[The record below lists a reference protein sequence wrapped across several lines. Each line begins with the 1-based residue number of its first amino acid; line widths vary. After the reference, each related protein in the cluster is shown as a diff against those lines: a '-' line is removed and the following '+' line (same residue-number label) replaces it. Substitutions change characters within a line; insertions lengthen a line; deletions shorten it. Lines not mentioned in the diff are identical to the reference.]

1 MFLLRR
7 SALLARDSAR
17 NVRPV
22 QVAKPSLLTRKP
34 APVLMLPSVTRRWL
48 TSDVKDTT
56 ASPLKQEVDEERLDP
71 EALAAIEA
79 DLENME
85 LKDDESD
92 PDWFVDK
99 GYEQDHPEYQQNE
112 FVPLWQR
119 RAAGDSSLSSAAED
133 MIKERKVNLPSV
145 LALLEENKA
154 ENIGVIDMRSKC
166 DWTDFMIVAE
176 SSRGERFLNS
186 IADEVVSVLG
196 KAQKADPSMNAL
208 PKPSIEGKNEGSDW
222 LLVDA
227 GPFII
232 HLFTP
237 QARVQYDLEGLW
249 SNVPD
254 DPLLRIENSGLN
266 ADQLKE
272 KVENSFGKTITN

>member
-1 MFLLRR
+1 MVHAYQFQAELRLLRFWVSQSFDSLLLSTEKFPVFHDLTLSTMFLLRR

-17 NVRPV
+17 NVRPA
-22 QVAKPSLLTRKP
+22 QIAKLSLLTPRP

-56 ASPLKQEVDEERLDP
+56 ASPIKQEVDEEILDP

-79 DLENME
+79 DMENME

-99 GYEQDHPEYQQNE
+99 GYEQDHPEYQQND
-112 FVPLWQR
+112 FMPLWQR

-186 IADEVVSVLG
+186 IADDVVSVVRLFYYG
-196 KAQKADPSMNAL
+196 YSSRAVI
-208 PKPSIEGKNEGSDW
+208 SI
-222 LLVDA
+222 
-227 GPFII
+227 
-232 HLFTP
+232 H
-237 QARVQYDLEGLW
+237 
-249 SNVPD
+249 
-254 DPLLRIENSGLN
+254 
-266 ADQLKE
+266 
-272 KVENSFGKTITN
+272 